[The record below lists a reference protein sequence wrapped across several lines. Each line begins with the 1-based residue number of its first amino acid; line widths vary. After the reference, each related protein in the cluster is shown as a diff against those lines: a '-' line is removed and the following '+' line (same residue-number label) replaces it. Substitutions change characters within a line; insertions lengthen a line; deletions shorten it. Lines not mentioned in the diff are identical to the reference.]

1 MSKSYKVREW
11 FKNWSHEKW
20 TIQIKRDIAQ
30 IISDVLYI
38 PELTSDIV
46 SLGKLQEKR
55 YELDIKNGF
64 SQIQDNN
71 LGLSAQDKITT
82 TTMFS
87 LNINNIQQSCFLE
100 K

>member
-11 FKNWSHEKW
+11 FKNWSHEKR
-20 TIQIKRDIAQ
+20 TIQIKRDVAQ

>member
-1 MSKSYKVREW
+1 MSRSYKVHEW

>member
-1 MSKSYKVREW
+1 M
-11 FKNWSHEKW
+11 
-20 TIQIKRDIAQ
+20 
-30 IISDVLYI
+30 
-38 PELTSDIV
+38 